1 MIKMRRAWI
10 LPAVLLALLLGGCA
24 GSGKTDG
31 LSAAP
36 GQGADAGRREG
47 AGLWESAGQWES
59 TGQWESAGQKEST
72 GQRSETGDRAV
83 AQGKDAPAKK
93 PEKIYSMQIGH
104 SQPVDNPRHQSFLLF
119 KKLLEEKT
127 GGGIQV
133 DIYPA
138 GQLGSEASMLEQVCD
153 GTIQGFRGGQL
164 EIVPKMLVF
173 SLPFLCQDRTEAERL
188 VNSEFAREISLDA
201 RKSGATILG
210 IGDAGGLRQF
220 SNSVR
225 MIRRPE
231 DLKGLRMRSNGMD
244 TINKTLEALGAQVM
258 TVPYNDLYM
267 ALKAGTIDG
276 QENPWVNSS
285 GMRFYEVQKYFTEVN
300 YQFHP
305 EPFYVNTSW
314 YESLPR
320 EYQRILAE
328 CTEEMMKENNRLID
342 ENEVQ
347 AMEHIRANAEIYT
360 LSREERQAFVEAT
373 QVVYEE
379 YMAKGLLTADE
390 LARMKR
396 IIKGEER

>member
-1 MIKMRRAWI
+1 MRKKYRAWV
-10 LPAVLLALLLGGCA
+10 LAALLAGLVFGGCGVLGDPDKGKTSA
-24 GSGKTDG
+24 GTDRQAGTEQAPVPGHPVSGADISGKD
-31 LSAAP
+31 
-36 GQGADAGRREG
+36 
-47 AGLWESAGQWES
+47 
-59 TGQWESAGQKEST
+59 
-72 GQRSETGDRAV
+72 V
-83 AQGKDAPAKK
+83 PANK

-119 KKLLEEKT
+119 KKQLEEKT

-138 GQLGSEASMLEQVCD
+138 GQLGSEASMLEQVCG

-173 SLPFLCQDRTEAERL
+173 SLPFLCENRTEAERL
-188 VNSEFAREISLDA
+188 VNSEFAREISLDSK
-201 RKSGATILG
+201 KSGATILG
-210 IGDAGGLRQF
+210 IGDAGGFRQF
-220 SNSVR
+220 SNSIR

-244 TINKTLEALGAQVM
+244 TINKTLEALGAEVM

-267 ALKAGTIDG
+267 ALKAGAVDG

-314 YESLPR
+314 YESLPQ
-320 EYQRILAE
+320 EYQEILAE
-328 CTEEMMKENNRLID
+328 CTAEMMKENSRLID
-342 ENEVQ
+342 ENQVQ
-347 AMEHIRANAEIYT
+347 AMENIRANAEIHT

-373 QVVYEE
+373 QTVYQE
-379 YMAKGLLTADE
+379 YMDSGLLTMDE

-396 IIKGEER
+396 IIRGEEK